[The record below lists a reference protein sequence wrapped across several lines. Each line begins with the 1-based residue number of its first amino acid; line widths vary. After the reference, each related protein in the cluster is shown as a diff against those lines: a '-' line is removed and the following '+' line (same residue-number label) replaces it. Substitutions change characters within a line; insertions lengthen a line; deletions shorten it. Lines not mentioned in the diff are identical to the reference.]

1 MDMAKFKTVGGT
13 LTSGKYK
20 FDAITPVEV
29 PDPELVAKFKKV
41 DKLVEIKEEPA
52 KEAKK

>member
-1 MDMAKFKTVGGT
+1 MAKFKTVGGT

-20 FDAITPVEV
+20 FDAVDAVEV
-29 PDPELVAKFKKV
+29 TDAADLVRFRKMG
-41 DKLVEIKEEPA
+41 KLVEVKEEPA